1 MKINTRKYLDVSG
14 SATVVFTL
22 RSDQDPSGLL
32 LLPPKGAPS
41 DFDISPILS
50 VMETLQLVATREVRG
65 PSPVQSL
72 S

>member
-1 MKINTRKYLDVSG
+1 MTINTGKYLDVSG
-14 SATVVFTL
+14 SATVVFAL
-22 RSDQDPSGLL
+22 CSDQDPSGLL

-65 PSPVQSL
+65 PL